1 MVGSNERQFLK
12 YTGKIIIVLPWK
24 SPLDDVL
31 ESHGRDH
38 PMDVLS
44 LSRQFIEGVDFL
56 HRHGV
61 AHCDLKPGNVVVD
74 TPASPSPELFII
86 DFDLAEWVEGVKTMM
101 KGWWGTRPWV
111 APDLGSRDDPQLYS
125 PILADRWACGRM
137 IHHFLKYI
145 PAFEFQTLQDFVR
158 RLLNVNPEARPE
170 LNELIIELITTASQ
184 ASGHAT
190 HAQ

>member
-1 MVGSNERQFLK
+1 VESNHIIPLLDDIK
-12 YTGKIIIVLPWK
+12 LTTGKIIVLPWK

-31 ESHGRDH
+31 KSYGRDH

-56 HRHGV
+56 HQHGV

-74 TPASPSPELFII
+74 TSASSSPRLFVI
-86 DFDLAEWVEGVKTMM
+86 DFDLAEWVESKETMTE
-101 KGWWGTRPWV
+101 GWCGTPPWI
-111 APDLGSRDDPQLYS
+111 APELGSRDEPTRRYS

-145 PAFEFQTLQDFVR
+145 PAFECSHKDKHFRTSPEDFSMTILR
-158 RLLNVNPEARPE
+158 QGQN
-170 LNELIIELITTASQ
+170 
-184 ASGHAT
+184 
-190 HAQ
+190 